1 MRSSVSA
8 LLLGASAVLALSPAA
23 HAQLREAD
31 VLVVYDSRVPDSL
44 SVAEYY
50 AGSAK
55 VPGGAGSLPGA
66 RPGVRV
72 FNLASSGAPV
82 AAPGDISWSNFIV
95 RLRDPIRA
103 HLAAANAVM
112 QVRCLVTTKGLP
124 HRLLDTDFPAAGD
137 NPGNFIGELN
147 AEDATCASVDAEL
160 ALLWQDLI
168 AGENGNA
175 ADSKADGLIINPY
188 WRSALP
194 ITAFSNASIQ
204 TPKVFTY
211 SAFGPLWSLGGSG
224 ATRLTAGDMLLVAR
238 LDAPSVAD
246 VRAMIDRAGNIYAN
260 LDTAA
265 LLLDESDSNAVA
277 DAIGNT
283 ELDNNTGA
291 WAALRAAD
299 DYETTRD
306 QIAADGRWLPATVR
320 YNALAGIGQFFV
332 GPNLA
337 FAGGHGILVT
347 NPVLLVGTYG
357 ANHNGVPV
365 LAAGGSA
372 NTTYALSYNLAP
384 GAIFNTIESYNGR
397 DFAGLGQ
404 NPWVPQQQLSAFL
417 AAGGTLGIG
426 NVWEPLADSVPDN
439 QYLVSNFLLGNL
451 AWGEAAWT
459 SIPALSWMQ
468 MVVGDP
474 LARVTRSSEDIN
486 ADLRLSIDDLY
497 AWEQLAPT
505 APRKDVNRSGAAD
518 ATDRAHVIRSLRA
531 LERDDLMNR
540 RP

>member
-1 MRSSVSA
+1 MRSSVTA
-8 LLLGASAVLALSPAA
+8 LLLGASVVLALSPAA

-55 VPGGAGSLPGA
+55 VPGGAGNQPGK

-82 AAPGDISWSNFIV
+82 AAPGNISWTDFV
-95 RLRDPIRA
+95 ARLRDPIRA
-103 HLAAANAVM
+103 HLNATNTVT

-147 AEDATCASVDAEL
+147 LEDATCASVDAEL

-204 TPKVFTY
+204 TPKTFTY
-211 SAFGPLWSLGGSG
+211 AAFGPLWSLGGSG

-246 VRAMIDRAGNIYAN
+246 VRAMIDRAWNIYAN
-260 LDTAA
+260 VDTAA
-265 LLLDESDSNAVA
+265 LLLDESDSNAIA
-277 DAIGNT
+277 DGAGND
-283 ELDNNTGA
+283 ELDNNNGA

-306 QIAADGRWLPATVR
+306 QIAADGRWLPAMVR
-320 YNALAGIGQFFV
+320 YNALAGVGQFFV

-357 ANHNGVPV
+357 ANHNGVPA
-365 LAAGGSA
+365 LAAGGSS

-404 NPWVPQQQLSAFL
+404 NPWVQQQQLSAFL

-497 AWEQLAPT
+497 AWEQLGPT
-505 APRKDVNRSGAAD
+505 APRKDVNRSGTAD

-531 LERDDLMNR
+531 HERDDLMNR